1 MSDNRCA
8 KHEGCKGCRFM
19 EKGWSLEE
27 GTQGPPGVLGNPHPW
42 RCKVKSGKSPVQGRL
57 SCGSGQGDDSHA
69 SLGKNTVLESAGLP

>member
-42 RCKVKSGKSPVQGRL
+42 RCKVKSGKYNRYLLLGGRI
-57 SCGSGQGDDSHA
+57 SGRSYERA
-69 SLGKNTVLESAGLP
+69 SGIFFFIDLVTL